1 MRALPF
7 VKMHGIGN
15 DYVYVD
21 GFVHEV
27 PDAPAL
33 ARCVSDRHC
42 GIGSDGLI
50 VVAPPDGAGADVRMR
65 MFNADGSEGMMCGNG
80 IRCVAKFAVDRGIA
94 RANPLRVQTRRGVL
108 DVTWHADASGHV
120 TGATVDMGE
129 PILEPQR
136 IPVDVPGERAIS
148 WMWGIDRWRE
158 VSRAAGLDR
167 EHADRWIAASGIG
180 PAVSFV
186 SMGNPHMVAWCDS
199 ADAVPLERIGP
210 VIECMKLFP
219 ARVNVHVVAAG
230 GRREV
235 RMRTWERGSGIT
247 QACGTGACAVCVA
260 GQLEGRLG
268 AEVGVHLP
276 GGRLEIMWRGP
287 GSPVMMTGPAVTTFE
302 GTVDL
307 DAIGAPAGAV
317 NGAAGAMERVP

>member
-21 GFVHEV
+21 GFAHAV

-33 ARCVSDRHC
+33 ARAVSDRHC

-50 VVAPPDGAGADVRMR
+50 VVAPPEDAVADVRMQ
-65 MFNADGSEGMMCGNG
+65 MFNADGSEGTMCGNG

-108 DVTWHADASGHV
+108 SVRWRADASGSV
-120 TGATVDMGE
+120 CSATVDMGE
-129 PILEPQR
+129 PILEPRR
-136 IPVDVPGERAIS
+136 IPAGIPGDRAIAWPWGAARWHDVS
-148 WMWGIDRWRE
+148 GAAGID
-158 VSRAAGLDR
+158 AA
-167 EHADRWIAASGIG
+167 HADAWISAARIDE
-180 PAVSFV
+180 AVSFV

-199 ADAVPLERIGP
+199 VDAVPLERIGP
-210 VIECMKLFP
+210 VIERMAMFP
-219 ARVNVHVVAAG
+219 ERINVHVVEVAG
-230 GRREV
+230 CGEV

-260 GQLEGRLG
+260 GQLEGRLSRC
-268 AEVGVHLP
+268 VDVRLP
-276 GGRLEIMWRGP
+276 GGHLQVEWP
-287 GSPVMMTGPAVTTFE
+287 GTGHAVMMTGPAVTAFE
-302 GTVDL
+302 GVVDL

-317 NGAAGAMERVP
+317 AAMEHVP

>member
-1 MRALPF
+1 MRMLPF

-21 GFVHEV
+21 GFAHEV
-27 PDAPAL
+27 RDAPAL
-33 ARCVSDRHC
+33 ARLVSDRHR

-50 VVAPPDGAGADVRMR
+50 VVAPPEGADADVRMR

-108 DVTWHADASGHV
+108 AVRWHTDASGAV
-120 TGATVDMGE
+120 SGATVDMGQ
-129 PILEPQR
+129 PILEPHLV
-136 IPVDVPGERAIS
+136 PVGAPCDRAIA
-148 WMWGIDRWRE
+148 WPWGAGRWRDA
-158 VSRAAGLDR
+158 SAAAGMDAA
-167 EHADRWIAASGIG
+167 HATAWISESGTG
-180 PAVSFV
+180 DSVSLV
-186 SMGNPHMVAWCDS
+186 SMGNPHMVAWC
-199 ADAVPLERIGP
+199 ANVDAVPLDRIGP
-210 VIECMKLFP
+210 VIERMPMFP
-219 ARVNVHVVAAG
+219 ERINLHAAEVASFG
-230 GRREV
+230 EV

-268 AEVGVHLP
+268 SQVDVHLP
-276 GGRLEIMWRGP
+276 GGRLTIEWPGI

-307 DAIGAPAGAV
+307 DAVGVPDGAV
-317 NGAAGAMERVP
+317 LALETAP